1 MTPTAS
7 PVTTIRPTQAARRR
21 TLLWGL
27 LPALPVTLWT
37 LVNPSL
43 GVWRFGLLGLLVL
56 LLGTY
61 LVLYFTQTRLEYG
74 DGTYSYS
81 TAFFRRRF
89 TVGDVDRV
97 IAIDDLFY
105 GLNGAR
111 MLLVVGRTR
120 RRLFRMNSIAWDT
133 AQLEG
138 VINDLIA
145 RGVTF
150 KHYPER
156 LTPGEFDRREPGV
169 LYWHEAHRVAF
180 LLIVLLGALLL
191 IVGVVAI
198 VIAMLASTFA
208 PR

>member
-7 PVTTIRPTQAARRR
+7 PVTTIRPTPAARRR

-27 LPALPVTLWT
+27 LPVLPVTVVT
-37 LVNPSL
+37 LVNPTL
-43 GVWRFGLLGLLVL
+43 GAWRFGIVGLMAILI
-56 LLGTY
+56 TAY
-61 LVLYFTQTRLEYG
+61 LVMYVVQTRLEYG
-74 DGTYSYS
+74 DGSYTYV

-89 TVGDVDRV
+89 TAGDVDRV
-97 IAIDDLFY
+97 IAIDELHY

-145 RGVTF
+145 RGAKLT
-150 KHYPER
+150 HYPQR
-156 LTPGEFDRREPGV
+156 LTPGEFDQREPGV
-169 LYWHEAHRVAF
+169 LYWFEAHRVAF
-180 LLIVLLGALLL
+180 VLIVVIATLVLLT
-191 IVGVVAI
+191 VVVAI
-198 VIAMLASTFA
+198 VIVALTSAYA